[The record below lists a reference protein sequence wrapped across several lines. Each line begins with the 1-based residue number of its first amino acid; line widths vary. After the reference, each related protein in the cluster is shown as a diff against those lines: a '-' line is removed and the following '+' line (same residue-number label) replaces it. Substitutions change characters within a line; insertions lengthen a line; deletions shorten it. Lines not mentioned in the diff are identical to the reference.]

1 FHPFISFG
9 GAAANHY
16 IKEAYMRVKD
26 LMSTSVTCV
35 KPDTSIEQ
43 VARQMKQE
51 NVGSIPV
58 CNDRGEVMG
67 IITDRDIVIRS
78 VSNENRPKIVKEIM
92 TKNLVVAEPGMDTHE
107 ASLLMAKY
115 QVRRL
120 PVVENNQIVGMLA
133 MADIARKPIYV
144 DEAGDAL
151 SAISKQSTLS

>member
-1 FHPFISFG
+1 
-9 GAAANHY
+9 
-16 IKEAYMRVKD
+16 MRVKD
-26 LMSTSVTCV
+26 LMATSVTCV

-51 NVGSIPV
+51 NIGSIPV
-58 CNDRGEVMG
+58 CNDRGEALG

-78 VSNENRPKIVKEIM
+78 VSNDNRPKTAKEIM
-92 TKNLVVAEPGMDTHE
+92 TKNVVSVDPNMDTHQ
-107 ASLLMAKY
+107 AALLMAKY

-120 PVVENNQIVGMLA
+120 PVIENNQIVGMLA
-133 MADIARKPIYV
+133 MADIARKQIYV

>member
-1 FHPFISFG
+1 
-9 GAAANHY
+9 
-16 IKEAYMRVKD
+16 MRVKD
-26 LMSTSVTCV
+26 LMSTAVTCV
-35 KPDTSIEQ
+35 KPETSVEQ

-51 NVGSIPV
+51 NIGSLPV
-58 CNDRGEVMG
+58 CNDRGEALG

-78 VSNENRPKIVKEIM
+78 VSNDNQPKTAKEIM
-92 TKNLVVAEPGMDTHE
+92 TKNLVFADPNMDTHQ
-107 ASLLMAKY
+107 AALLMAKY

-133 MADIARKPIYV
+133 MADIARKQIYI

>member
-1 FHPFISFG
+1 
-9 GAAANHY
+9 
-16 IKEAYMRVKD
+16 MRVKE
-26 LMSTSVTCV
+26 LMATSVTCV

-51 NVGSIPV
+51 NIGSVPV
-58 CNDRGEVMG
+58 CNDRGEALG

-78 VSNENRPKIVKEIM
+78 VSNDSQPRTAKEIM
-92 TKNLVVAEPGMDTHE
+92 TKNLVAAAPNMDTHQ
-107 ASLLMAKY
+107 AALLMAKY

-133 MADIARKPIYV
+133 MADIARKQIYV

>member
-1 FHPFISFG
+1 
-9 GAAANHY
+9 
-16 IKEAYMRVKD
+16 MRVKE
-26 LMSTSVTCV
+26 LMTTSVTCV

-43 VARQMKQE
+43 VAKQMKQE

-58 CNDRGEVMG
+58 CDDRGQVLG

-78 VSNENRPKIVKEIM
+78 VSNDNRPKIAKEIM
-92 TKNLVVAEPGMDTHE
+92 TKNLVVADPNMDTHQ
-107 ASLLMAKY
+107 AALLMAKY

-151 SAISKQSTLS
+151 SAISKQSTLN

>member
-1 FHPFISFG
+1 
-9 GAAANHY
+9 
-16 IKEAYMRVKD
+16 MRVKD
-26 LMSTSVTCV
+26 LMATSVTCV

-51 NVGSIPV
+51 NIGSVPV
-58 CNDRGEVMG
+58 CNDRGEALG

-78 VSNENRPKIVKEIM
+78 VSNDNRPKTAKEIM
-92 TKNLVVAEPGMDTHE
+92 TKNIVSVDPSMDTHQ
-107 ASLLMAKY
+107 AALLMAKY

-120 PVVENNQIVGMLA
+120 PVIENNQIVGMLA
-133 MADIARKPIYV
+133 MADIARKQIYV

>member
-1 FHPFISFG
+1 
-9 GAAANHY
+9 
-16 IKEAYMRVKD
+16 MRVKE
-26 LMSTSVTCV
+26 LMTTSVTCV

-43 VARQMKQE
+43 VAKQMKQE

-58 CNDRGEVMG
+58 CDDRGQVLG

-78 VSNENRPKIVKEIM
+78 VSNDNRPKIAKEIM
-92 TKNLVVAEPGMDTHE
+92 TKNLVVADPNMDTHQ
-107 ASLLMAKY
+107 AALLMAKY
-115 QVRRL
+115 QVRKL

-151 SAISKQSTLS
+151 SAISKQSTLN

>member
-1 FHPFISFG
+1 
-9 GAAANHY
+9 
-16 IKEAYMRVKD
+16 MRVKD
-26 LMSTSVTCV
+26 LMATSVTCV

-43 VARQMKQE
+43 VAKQMKQE

-78 VSNENRPKIVKEIM
+78 VSNENRPKIAKEIM
-92 TKNLVVAEPGMDTHE
+92 TKNLVVAEPGMDTHQ
-107 ASLLMAKY
+107 AALLMAKY
-115 QVRRL
+115 QIRRL
-120 PVVENNQIVGMLA
+120 PVIENNQVVGMLA
-133 MADIARKPIYV
+133 MADIARKQIYV